1 MAQFWFLSIFFV
13 FKFITNVWC
22 QNDSTIYSFNPASIR
37 LTRLSSLFDLMPK
50 RQCTHS
56 KAQLCFS
63 EAYAIDFLKRSCLD
77 FVAAEFSPLERDSS
91 IQSEYT
97 TEFQEPFIECLIKKT
112 KNFTTL
118 NENEIV
124 FIPALEDEF
133 YNIQYEESINQ
144 TFQTEHEKCLKKKVL
159 TCFQRQNCFMKSHEK
174 VIHEIF
180 PFCRFETLENMDIKN
195 ISPPE
200 LVTKS
205 RFETFDELSE
215 QTIEYFPD
223 LSTNL
228 LPQKTIEIFQNLTYG
243 HLEAIKVYLLCISEL
258 KKGFCNPAV
267 SLDFYI
273 QPSPKKTKIFSNIP
287 EEFPFI
293 PSETAKILSSLTYQ
307 DFVAVKSIVNIDSHY
322 RWILCSPIVGIS
334 PPMKVSI
341 NQYIKPQKIER
352 SKLEKCRDIVKKEED
367 FKSFI
372 CN

>member
-1 MAQFWFLSIFFV
+1 MAQFWFLLIFFV
-13 FKFITNVWC
+13 FILVTNVWC
-22 QNDSTIYSFNPASIR
+22 QNDSTTYSFNPASIR

-50 RQCTHS
+50 RQCTHP

-63 EAYAIDFLKRSCLD
+63 EAYATDFLKRSCLD
-77 FVAAEFSPLERDSS
+77 FIAAEFSPLERDSS

-97 TEFQEPFIECLIKKT
+97 TEFQESFIES
-112 KNFTTL
+112 
-118 NENEIV
+118 
-124 FIPALEDEF
+124 LEDEF

-180 PFCRFETLENMDIKN
+180 PFCRFETLQEMDIKN

-223 LSTNL
+223 LSTNS

-258 KKGFCNPAV
+258 KKGFCNPTV

-273 QPSPKKTKIFSNIP
+273 QPSPKKSKIFSNIP

-307 DFVAVKSIVNIDSHY
+307 DFVAVKDIVNIDSHY

-341 NQYIKPQKIER
+341 NQYIKPQNTDR
-352 SKLEKCRDIVKKEED
+352 SKLEKCRDIAKKEED